1 MRACHIRD
9 GAAVVEFLTELEH
22 DLVQKKK
29 KISEVDLD
37 LRVSS
42 SLLQYFILSYI
53 KLRFI
58 NYRFYI
64 HI

>member
-22 DLVQKKK
+22 DLVQKKR

-42 SLLQYFILSYI
+42 FLLQFFILIYI
-53 KLRFI
+53 QLRFI
-58 NYRFYI
+58 NFLYI
-64 HI
+64 

>member
-22 DLVQKKK
+22 DLVQKKR